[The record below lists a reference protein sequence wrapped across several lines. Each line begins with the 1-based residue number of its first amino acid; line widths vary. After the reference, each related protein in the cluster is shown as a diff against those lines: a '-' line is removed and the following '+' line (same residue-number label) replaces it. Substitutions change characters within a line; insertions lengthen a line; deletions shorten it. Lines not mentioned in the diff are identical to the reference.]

1 MAARLG
7 EPAGGRWGQ
16 VLALAGFLLLAPPMF
31 LFGPLA
37 ALLIVSRPTTVRE
50 WVWLAA
56 ALGWSILWLQQAG
69 GLGAQFA
76 RAAAVLVSGSFLAL
90 TLWRPSN
97 RVSRA
102 LAATGGAAVG
112 LAVWMYGLGLRWSSL
127 RAAVEAELVA
137 LQSGMR
143 GELTG
148 VAGAADMS
156 AQMST
161 IADTVSTLYPGLLA
175 LAAIAGLRLA
185 WAWYH
190 RIADRPVGAPPAP
203 FTAFSFSDQLV
214 WGWVIGLALAL
225 VAEPAWVRLVGAN
238 VLLVWTALYA
248 SRGMAVFVSGA
259 RRTPR
264 SVLAGLAL
272 VTLVLLPFVLSGL
285 TMVGL
290 ADTWLDFRR
299 RMAPTTGG
307 YDR

>member
-1 MAARLG
+1 
-7 EPAGGRWGQ
+7 
-16 VLALAGFLLLAPPMF
+16 MF

-37 ALLIVSRPTTVRE
+37 ALLLVSRPATVRE
-50 WVWLAA
+50 WVWLLAGLA
-56 ALGWSILWLQQAG
+56 WSALWLQQAG

-97 RVSRA
+97 RLSRA

-112 LAVWMYGLGLRWSSL
+112 LAIWMYGLGLKWSAL
-127 RAAVEAELVA
+127 RAAVEVELAA
-137 LQSGMR
+137 LQRGMR
-143 GELTG
+143 GGWAGIAGSSEL
-148 VAGAADMS
+148 S
-156 AQMST
+156 AQMSAM
-161 IADTVSTLYPGLLA
+161 ADTVSILYPGLLA

-203 FTAFSFSDQLV
+203 FASFGFSDQLV
-214 WGWVIGLALAL
+214 WGWVVGLAMAL
-225 VAEPAWVRLVGAN
+225 VPEPAAIRLIGAN

-248 SRGMAVFVSGA
+248 TRGLAVFVTGA
-259 RRTPR
+259 WRTPK
-264 SVLAGLAL
+264 SVLTALAL
-272 VTLVLLPFVLSGL
+272 VTLVLLPFVLCGL

-299 RMAPTTGG
+299 RLTPATGG

>member
-1 MAARLG
+1 
-7 EPAGGRWGQ
+7 
-16 VLALAGFLLLAPPMF
+16 MF

-37 ALLIVSRPTTVRE
+37 ALLLVSRPSTIRE
-50 WVWLAA
+50 WVWLLA
-56 ALGWSILWLQQAG
+56 ALAWSALWLQQAG

-112 LAVWMYGLGLRWSSL
+112 LAIWMYGLGLEWSAL
-127 RAAVEAELVA
+127 RAAVEAELAA
-137 LQSGMR
+137 LQRGMR
-143 GELTG
+143 ASWAGI
-148 VAGAADMS
+148 AGASEMS
-156 AQMST
+156 AQMSAM
-161 IADTVSTLYPGLLA
+161 ADTVSILYPGLLA

-203 FTAFSFSDQLV
+203 FSAFGFSDQLV
-214 WGWVIGLALAL
+214 WGWVIGLAMAL
-225 VAEPAWVRLVGAN
+225 VPEPASIRLIGAN
-238 VLLVWTALYA
+238 ILLVWSALYA
-248 SRGMAVFVSGA
+248 TRGMAVFVTGA
-259 RRTPR
+259 WRTPK
-264 SVLAGLAL
+264 SVLTALAL
-272 VTLVLLPFVLSGL
+272 VTLVLLPFVLCGL
-285 TMVGL
+285 TIVGL

-299 RMAPTTGG
+299 RLTPATGG